1 MTADRSETRAPETH
15 APETHAIGVVVERQ
29 RIDNPWV
36 DARWRVIG
44 LLPMLPDRAP
54 WSVLRQGPDRTEFYA
69 GAAEVAL
76 HPTEAENYRDNL
88 AGSRP
93 SLYVI
98 LRRGAEEPGL
108 RLLAVTVDPGEV
120 DAHSDAGDDLIEAVP
135 LPPDIAAWMQD
146 FVTRHLVERPF
157 YKRQRDRPDPE
168 AMGRRIPISRQK
180 DGHEH
185 AHDNG

>member
-1 MTADRSETRAPETH
+1 MTANRSEKR
-15 APETHAIGVVVERQ
+15 AIGVVVERQ

-44 LLPMLPDRAP
+44 LLPALPGRAP
-54 WSVLRQGPDRTEFYA
+54 WSVLRQGPERTEFYA

-98 LRRGAEEPGL
+98 LRRCSEEPGL
-108 RLLAVTVDPGEV
+108 RLLAATVDPGEV

-135 LPPDIAAWMQD
+135 LPADIAAWMQD
-146 FVTRHLVERPF
+146 FIARYLVERPF

-168 AMGRRIPISRQK
+168 AMARRVPVARPK
-180 DGHEH
+180 DEHDHGHEH
-185 AHDNG
+185 G